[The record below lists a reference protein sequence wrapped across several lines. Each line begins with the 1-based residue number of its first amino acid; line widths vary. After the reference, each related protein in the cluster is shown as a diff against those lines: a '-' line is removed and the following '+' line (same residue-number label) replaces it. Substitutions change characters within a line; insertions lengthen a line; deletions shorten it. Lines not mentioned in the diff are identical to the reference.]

1 MHYKGKLADTV
12 EQMVRDNLTPE
23 KVKNYLI
30 FLRIL
35 GIMFSL
41 IAIRGDYILAPPYAV
56 SSYLVVFQRNTKYSS
71 RESLTATYAL
81 VIISSDALH
90 FLFGGSLVGM
100 IFNVL
105 IVSAFVTFT
114 NLTHPPAIALTIFSY
129 MAGDPLD
136 FTISSGHSLLALL
149 AASLII
155 EKYG

>member
-90 FLFGGSLVGM
+90 FLLGESLVGM
-100 IFNVL
+100 TENQFSKKSGSCSCRVFSL
-105 IVSAFVTFT
+105 E
-114 NLTHPPAIALTIFSY
+114 NLTKASIMGETEGIIQLTIFFYDQGCCEQS
-129 MAGDPLD
+129 
-136 FTISSGHSLLALL
+136 
-149 AASLII
+149 
-155 EKYG
+155 